1 MTTDGVMVVA
11 ITGVI
16 DMLTAPDV
24 HVAVRDVL
32 AGEPAAVLI
41 DLTGVE
47 FLASAGLEVLVNA
60 HRLAGS
66 GTRLAVVA
74 DGPATSRPI
83 QITGVDDYVPLYATA
98 NEAMAA
104 LIGGP
109 PSA

>member
-74 DGPATSRPI
+74 DSRPI